1 MTQIEL
7 QQLLD
12 NIYELS
18 FLESI
23 LLIQEKDSLYKKSDF
38 FKQTKIPLVNLYEK
52 YFIYMNSKYSI
63 EDKLND
69 FITKI
74 DIDILTNLSLEWID
88 RLQNNEKFQDL
99 VKITLEKF
107 DFSKLKE
114 EQEKIEGIISD
125 IKK

>member
-74 DIDILTNLSLEWID
+74 DIDILTNLSLE
-88 RLQNNEKFQDL
+88 
-99 VKITLEKF
+99 
-107 DFSKLKE
+107 
-114 EQEKIEGIISD
+114 
-125 IKK
+125 